1 MDKHQVKITC
11 KDGTIIETTLTKGDI
26 VELANKGLDVKDI
39 GKFSIIEKD
48 SEFNKS
54 LKKILAYRPNK

>member
-11 KDGTIIETTLTKGDI
+11 KDGTIIETTLTKDDI
-26 VELANKGLDVKDI
+26 VQLANKGLNTNDD
-39 GKFSIIEKD
+39 GTLSILKKD

-54 LKKILAYRPNK
+54 LKKILAYKVKK